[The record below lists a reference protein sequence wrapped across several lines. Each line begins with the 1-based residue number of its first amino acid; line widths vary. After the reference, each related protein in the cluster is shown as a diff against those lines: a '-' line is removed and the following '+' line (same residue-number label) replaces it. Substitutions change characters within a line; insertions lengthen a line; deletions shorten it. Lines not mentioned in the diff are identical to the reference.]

1 MDGRKEKVLGQ
12 ILDGRA
18 IAAKIH
24 EETRR
29 EVERL
34 KKSAGRAPFLLSV
47 QVGMHAAA
55 DLFVRSQ
62 MRAAESLGI
71 GYRLERLPKEI
82 TQQEMI
88 CKINDWNTDPQITG
102 VTIQFPLPPG
112 IDAREISAKLDPR
125 KDVEGIHPQHI
136 GQAMFGWSRIGT
148 CTSLAIMELIAATGA
163 NLYGREAVI
172 VGNSELIGK
181 PVSLLLLDKFCTT
194 TVCHVATSERG
205 RLSEHVKRAEILVV
219 AVGRPHL
226 IKGAWIKPG
235 AIVIDV
241 GTSLVDSKVTGDV
254 EFDEAVRVS
263 DFITPVP
270 GGVGPVVVATLMR
283 NTVESFKLQ
292 QGAGPLSG

>member
-1 MDGRKEKVLGQ
+1 MSKVLGQ
-12 ILDGRA
+12 VLDGRA

-24 EETRR
+24 EETRN
-29 EVERL
+29 EVKRL
-34 KKSAGRAPFLLSV
+34 IGSAGRVPFLLSV
-47 QVGMHAAA
+47 QVGVYSAA

-62 MRAAESLGI
+62 TRAAESLGI
-71 GYRLERLPKEI
+71 GYRLERLPKEV
-82 TQQEMI
+82 TQAELI
-88 CKINDWNTDPQITG
+88 AKIKGWNADPKITG
-102 VTIQFPLPPG
+102 VTIQFPLPLG
-112 IDAREISAKLDPR
+112 LDGREMSALLDPR

-163 NLYGREAVI
+163 NLYGKEAVI
-172 VGNSELIGK
+172 VGHSELIGK
-181 PVSLLLLDKFCTT
+181 PVSLLLLDKFSTV

-205 RLSEHVKRAEILVV
+205 TLSAHVKRAEILVV

-226 IKGAWIKPG
+226 VKGSWIKPG

-241 GTSLVDSKVTGDV
+241 GTSLVDGKVTGDV
-254 EFDEAVRVS
+254 EFDEAVKVA

-270 GGVGPVVVATLMR
+270 GGVGPVVVAMLMR

-292 QGAGPLSG
+292 LNHGKPA

>member
-1 MDGRKEKVLGQ
+1 MEGRKQKVLGQ

-18 IAAKIH
+18 IAAKIQAQIKQ
-24 EETRR
+24 

-34 KKSAGRAPFLLSV
+34 KAQTGRAPFLLCV
-47 QVGMHAAA
+47 QVGLHSAA

-62 MRAAESLGI
+62 QRAAESLGI
-71 GYRLERLPKEI
+71 GYRLERLPQEI
-82 TQQEMI
+82 TGHDLVR
-88 CKINDWNTDPQITG
+88 KIKGWNADPRITG
-102 VTIQFPLPPG
+102 VTIQFPLPAG
-112 IDAREISAKLDPR
+112 IDGREMSALLDPR

-172 VGNSELIGK
+172 VGHSELIGK

-226 IKGAWIKPG
+226 VKGSWIRPG

-241 GTSLVDSKVTGDV
+241 GTSLVDGKVTGDV
-254 EFDEAVRVS
+254 EFDEAVKVA

-283 NTVESFKLQ
+283 NTVEAFKLQ
-292 QGAGPLSG
+292 LKDGKPA